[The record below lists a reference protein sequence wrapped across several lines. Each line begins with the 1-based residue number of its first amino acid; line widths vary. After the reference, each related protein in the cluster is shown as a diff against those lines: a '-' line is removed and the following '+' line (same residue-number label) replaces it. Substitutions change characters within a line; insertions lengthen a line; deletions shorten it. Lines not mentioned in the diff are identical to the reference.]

1 MELVELTY
9 PGLFLS
15 FVISV
20 RASRQPYS
28 CVGAPS
34 DLMSV
39 VLPVSL
45 VLGVSQAPPTPPPG
59 ARLLEE
65 GLACGKASLEKET
78 LYSTQQAVI
87 PYGKCHSV
95 GTAKA
100 GVKMQLLFSYVC
112 EKYVSISVVFS
123 VAYLLNYTIS
133 CVSKQ

>member
-65 GLACGKASLEKET
+65 GLACGKASPEKET
-78 LYSTQQAVI
+78 LYSTQQAVLSPTENAI
-87 PYGKCHSV
+87 QWVQQRRVLKCNCSSV
-95 GTAKA
+95 
-100 GVKMQLLFSYVC
+100 MYVRNM
-112 EKYVSISVVFS
+112 FP
-123 VAYLLNYTIS
+123 
-133 CVSKQ
+133 